1 MPRPIARRE
10 SRRPGRFVAVETP
23 DEHSGP
29 PRRRGRWRTGARSR
43 ERILEAAR
51 SRFAQRGYD
60 RATVREIADA
70 AGVDPAMVHYFFGSK
85 SRLFV
90 TAMEFPVNP
99 LDEIAEALDADPEE
113 LGGRIVRRFVES
125 WDASSGA
132 GPLAAL
138 LRSPGDERSESMFSE
153 YIRREIAARLIPA
166 ISGED
171 PELRAELIG
180 SQLMGLALGRYVLEL
195 EPLASAAPETLASW
209 VGPAIQHYLAGT
221 TPPRGPQQG

>member
-1 MPRPIARRE
+1 MM
-10 SRRPGRFVAVETP
+10 ETSA
-23 DEHSGP
+23 EHSGP
-29 PRRRGRWRTGARSR
+29 ARRRGRWRTGARSR

-51 SRFAQRGYD
+51 SCFAQHGYD
-60 RATVREIADA
+60 RATVREIAGA

-99 LDEIAEALDADPEE
+99 IDEITEALDADPEE

-125 WDASSGA
+125 WDASPGA

-138 LRSPGDERSESMFSE
+138 LRSPGDERSETMFSE
-153 YIRREIAARLIPA
+153 YIRREIAGHLIPA
-166 ISGED
+166 IPGED

-180 SQLMGLALGRYVLEL
+180 SHLIGLALSRYVLGL
-195 EPLASAAPETLASW
+195 EPLASATPETLATW
-209 VGPAIQHYLAGT
+209 MGPAIQYYLAGT
-221 TPPRGPQQG
+221 TAPRGPQQG